1 MRAAKEKTLI
11 YLVVLIV
18 IRMVYDSLRKQAAEK
33 SPIGPIKKMGD
44 IVPVE
49 KQRSPRKRL
58 GENVAR
64 VRLLRRALGT
74 MYFRARYYDQINGE
88 FISQDPLEYV
98 DGMSLYR
105 GYFVPNAIDP
115 AGEHRYTI
123 QEKDKPDKPKNERLP
138 KNPKGCGG
146 WCISGDPDVQ
156 VTSCKITKLVP
167 DENNGILCRFA
178 TEKRICSTLKDNVDK
193 ANKKAKKEK
202 WPRWQQSYC
211 SDGCECDFDNAK
223 NFTNETTVEFKDDVI
238 ENSGCKFTVS
248 GIIKIKGSFSIA
260 PCKKKEK
267 EKKCP

>member
-1 MRAAKEKTLI
+1 MGCHCTGVTSCQMRLI
-11 YLVVLIV
+11 RLVNIG
-18 IRMVYDSLRKQAAEK
+18 IRFKRK
-33 SPIGPIKKMGD
+33 
-44 IVPVE
+44 
-49 KQRSPRKRL
+49 
-58 GENVAR
+58 
-64 VRLLRRALGT
+64 
-74 MYFRARYYDQINGE
+74 INRT
-88 FISQDPLEYV
+88 SQ
-98 DGMSLYR
+98 
-105 GYFVPNAIDP
+105 
-115 AGEHRYTI
+115 
-123 QEKDKPDKPKNERLP
+123 KNERLP